1 MKATLTLERLVGRV
15 RAESGPLP
23 GEFAPNEESGGSFGA
38 LGFNRSIG
46 HHGAAMGEGAHR
58 SMAQLGEALSR
69 RIPCVGGRSRTRT
82 RALSS
87 RERRL

>member
-1 MKATLTLERLVGRV
+1 MRGIRH
-15 RAESGPLP
+15 ESGPRAARSRAS
-23 GEFAPNEESGGSFGA
+23 FAPHEESGGSFGA
-38 LGFNRSIG
+38 LGFNRSNG

-69 RIPCVGGRSRTRT
+69 RIPCVGGKIAYPDE
-82 RALSS
+82 ALSS